1 VGSAV
6 EPVSSMVNEQ
16 DESTDEL
23 PVARPAG
30 GGLVPGVVGV
40 VLCVLLIMGVGLL
53 IAQFMGGHDDQPGPG
68 ALTVGAHLAG
78 VVVGVFCYRSSR
90 RTGLAR
96 LLGLVG
102 ILVVAI
108 LLLWFFWWSPF

>member
-1 VGSAV
+1 
-6 EPVSSMVNEQ
+6 
-16 DESTDEL
+16 
-23 PVARPAG
+23 
-30 GGLVPGVVGV
+30 
-40 VLCVLLIMGVGLL
+40 
-53 IAQFMGGHDDQPGPG
+53 
-68 ALTVGAHLAG
+68 